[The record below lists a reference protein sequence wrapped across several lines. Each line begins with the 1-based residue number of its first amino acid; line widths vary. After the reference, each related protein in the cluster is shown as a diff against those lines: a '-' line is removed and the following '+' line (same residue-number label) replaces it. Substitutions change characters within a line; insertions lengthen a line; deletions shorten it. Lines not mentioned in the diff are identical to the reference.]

1 MWLNECEFSLSWDQY
16 GKEAHYE
23 NTEHSPSAVHAVAF
37 SFRPFQPNSEMM
49 ELSQPSSS
57 HSSSLLSDLI
67 NYKSSAFSFAV

>member
-1 MWLNECEFSLSWDQY
+1 MNVNSLWDQY

-23 NTEHSPSAVHAVAF
+23 NTEHSPSAVHTVVAF
-37 SFRPFQPNSEMM
+37 SFGPFQPNSEMM

-67 NYKSSAFSFAV
+67 KHKSFAFCLAA

>member
-1 MWLNECEFSLSWDQY
+1 MWLNECEFSLSWDQC

-37 SFRPFQPNSEMM
+37 SFGPFQPNSEMM
-49 ELSQPSSS
+49 ELSQLSSS

-67 NYKSSAFSFAV
+67 KHKSFAFCLAA